1 MLKRMICLLIVIL
14 LLSITLVS
22 AATRVQKLSD
32 DRFLITLKKWTGYG
46 GEGRVLRQLNVKSA
60 SLCVVTGYQ
69 WFEVVD
75 QTSHG
80 RGFVKTAAGTYQV
93 KFHNEQQHDEMLSCE
108 ALATDKEKSKMQRA
122 LEKATR

>member
-1 MLKRMICLLIVIL
+1 MKRIICLLIMIL
-14 LLSITLVS
+14 LLSTTFVS
-22 AATRVQKLSD
+22 AATRVQKLND
-32 DRFLITLKKWTGYG
+32 NRFLITLKKWTGWG
-46 GEGRVLRQLNVKSA
+46 GEGRVLRQLNIKSA
-60 SLCVVTGYQ
+60 SLCVVAGYQ

-108 ALATDKEKSKMQRA
+108 ALATDEEKRKMQRILA
-122 LEKATR
+122 KAK